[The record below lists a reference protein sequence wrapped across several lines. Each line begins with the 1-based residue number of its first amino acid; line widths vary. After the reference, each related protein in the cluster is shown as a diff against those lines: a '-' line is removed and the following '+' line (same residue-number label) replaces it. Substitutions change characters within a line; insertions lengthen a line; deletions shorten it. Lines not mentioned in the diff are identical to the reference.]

1 MAGLW
6 AEVLGRCWAGSLALI
21 ASASVRVMYV
31 VSSTGVRDELWV
43 VEPADETE
51 RSLPGV
57 GIPVL
62 GRPGVGMPVDR
73 GFWFVDAYNDMV
85 GQRSGVTDHSMPRLL
100 QSFARLLTAAPPAL
114 SPSLSAIARLPT
126 VVTRTT
132 PSVSTTTLPF
142 VSSFLGANRAQPLLT
157 PFQVAAQQVRWGS
170 RGTEYQPSQRVR
182 KRRHGF
188 LARKRSVSGQ
198 KILVRR
204 RAKGR
209 RFLSH

>member
-1 MAGLW
+1 MRRNA
-6 AEVLGRCWAGSLALI
+6 ASQASEFPCWADLELGSQTTG
-21 ASASVRVMYV
+21 ASG
-31 VSSTGVRDELWV
+31 SSTHTWTWL
-43 VEPADETE
+43 T
-51 RSLPGV
+51 LQ
-57 GIPVL
+57 
-62 GRPGVGMPVDR
+62 
-73 GFWFVDAYNDMV
+73 V
-85 GQRSGVTDHSMPRLL
+85 GQRSGVADHSMPRLL

-126 VVTRTT
+126 ATARTT
-132 PSVSTTTLPF
+132 PVISTTTIPF
-142 VSSFLGANRAQPLLT
+142 ISSFFGANRVQPLLT
-157 PFQVAAQQVRWGS
+157 PFQTAAQQVRWGS

-209 RFLSH
+209 KFLTH